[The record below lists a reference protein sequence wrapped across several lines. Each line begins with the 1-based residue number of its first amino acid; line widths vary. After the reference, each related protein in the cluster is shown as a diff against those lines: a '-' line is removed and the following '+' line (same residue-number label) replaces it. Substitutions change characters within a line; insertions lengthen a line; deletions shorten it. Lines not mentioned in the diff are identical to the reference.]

1 MLALV
6 NNEPK
11 VLSLSQI
18 LDHYI
23 EHQKSVIVRRVKF
36 DLEKALARAHILKA
50 TTPRLPTSTESS
62 K

>member
-11 VLSLSQI
+11 ILNLREM

-23 EHQKSVIVRRVKF
+23 DHQKDVILRRTRF
-36 DLEKALARAHILKA
+36 DLEKA
-50 TTPRLPTSTESS
+50 
-62 K
+62 